1 VKQFRHETMIWCR
14 LLAALAAG
22 DAYSRPMLHEALI
35 SVYSKRRYQIIMT
48 RYAMYLL
55 LVNLKISNDYWT
67 VPAIISREWKLATC
81 DHWVMLSL
89 SYLRRKLSQVC
100 IPFHTPYIISSVV
113 IPMRYIKLILFHT
126 PIFLP
131 VNIMVMQ

>member
-1 VKQFRHETMIWCR
+1 MIWCR

-35 SVYSKRRYQIIMT
+35 SVYSKRRYQIIVT
-48 RYAMYLL
+48 AMYLL

-67 VPAIISREWKLATC
+67 VPAIISREWKLATG
-81 DHWVMLSL
+81 DHWVT
-89 SYLRRKLSQVC
+89 LSQVC

-113 IPMRYIKLILFHT
+113 VRM
-126 PIFLP
+126 
-131 VNIMVMQ
+131 

>member
-1 VKQFRHETMIWCR
+1 MIWCR

-67 VPAIISREWKLATC
+67 VITCHHLKGSWLLANI
-81 DHWVMLSL
+81 WLMLSL
-89 SYLRRKLSQVC
+89 SYLRRKLMSA
-100 IPFHTPYIISSVV
+100 FHFIHH
-113 IPMRYIKLILFHT
+113 IL
-126 PIFLP
+126 LL
-131 VNIMVMQ
+131 V